1 MSSLAM
7 KGKKGTVIH
16 RTTSETL
23 RLGDD
28 ILNNHNQG
36 RAQTTNS
43 RKKSQTTSPSCSFQ
57 ITGVSLTRYDVG
69 DDSAD
74 DLDESHTDD
83 ISRVTDN
90 ETPSFSE
97 DSRDNDDQPQQAI
110 YTTATTIPL
119 STPKID
125 TEAKRK
131 EKETRD
137 VGLGRFKVVKIE
149 SVVPFSRGRWTCFDY
164 LDQSENTS
172 KSSYVFCKK
181 LGNDLPEIL
190 DSAKPRTCTATS
202 FIDQN
207 YIEVDDRQKR
217 VPNTSAFWETN
228 CQESYLYSGAIIM
241 PDTTALFPVPLARPP
256 KNKIRTSCPTTPNII
271 PMVRPIRPS
280 RPFFTSPSFDSV
292 IKNSPNDK
300 VPRKLPVR
308 NTVFVTRSVFF
319 LESCNKYLSCQKRC
333 RNRQS
338 PGYL

>member
-97 DSRDNDDQPQQAI
+97 DSRDNDDQPQQTV

-119 STPKID
+119 STPKAD

-190 DSAKPRTCTATS
+190 DSAKPRTCTAAS

-207 YIEVDDRQKR
+207 YIDVDDRQKR

-241 PDTTALFPVPLARPP
+241 PDSTALFPVPLARPP

-300 VPRKLPVR
+300 VPSQHP
-308 NTVFVTRSVFF
+308 FRSAICTIPSIFF
-319 LESCNKYLSCQKRC
+319 SIF
-333 RNRQS
+333 
-338 PGYL
+338 